1 MSKRLQV
8 ILDDEELADVKRAA
22 RARRQTV
29 AEWVRGALRD
39 ARQADARRPVE
50 EKLRAIR
57 EASARYAF
65 PTGPVEQMNAEI
77 VQGYGA
83 DEPA

>member
-8 ILDDEELADVKRAA
+8 ILDDEELAAVQRAA

-39 ARQADARRPVE
+39 ARRADERRPVE
-50 EKLRAIR
+50 EKLRTVR

-65 PTGPVEQMNAEI
+65 PTGPIEQMNAEI
-77 VQGYGA
+77 SRGYEAG
-83 DEPA
+83 DPS